1 MLNERKIK
9 ILEALISEYI
19 TFGEPVS
26 SRAIAKRYNMG
37 VSSATIRNEMSD
49 LEELGLIQQTHASSG
64 RVPTDQGYR
73 MHVDRLVLRDLTEEE
88 MAYLKS
94 VILSNVNHMEYL
106 MKETAKAISLITNY
120 TTIVSEIG
128 HNQLKVKHIQLMPMD
143 AVTIVVTVITITKLI
158 KNTVVNTANAPDLE
172 TLNHLTITLNRQ
184 LKGKTVSQIKE
195 IKIKDKAHKVLLESI
210 ITAVIGILTME
221 EKIEI
226 FASGINNILTYP
238 EFDDL
243 QKAKNIFKTLEEK
256 EILITLLNKDADDNV
271 QVVIGSENALE
282 EMKDCSIIRAAY
294 KHNNNP
300 MGAIGIIGPTRMDYH
315 AVSSVLNSVVKNINA
330 TLYALNNDKGSERQN
345 E

>member
-1 MLNERKIK
+1 MLNERKIR
-9 ILEALISEYI
+9 ILEALINEYI
-19 TFGEPVS
+19 SFGEPVS
-26 SRAIAKRYNMG
+26 SRSIAKRYDLG

-64 RVPTDQGYR
+64 RIPTDQGYR

-120 TTIVSEIG
+120 TTIVSEVG
-128 HNQLKVKHIQLMPMD
+128 HNRLKVQHIQLMPID
-143 AVTIVVTVITITKLI
+143 SGTIAVTVITITKLI
-158 KNTVVNTANAPDLE
+158 KNTVINAVNAPDIE
-172 TLNHLTITLNRQ
+172 TLNRLTIFLNR
-184 LKGKTVSQIKE
+184 LMKGKTAEQIRLLKIEE
-195 IKIKDKAHKVLLESI
+195 IPHKPLLENI
-210 ITAVIGILTME
+210 IAAVIGILTME

-256 EILITLLNKDADDNV
+256 EILVTLLNKNDNDNV

-282 EMKDCSIIRAAY
+282 EMKDCSIIRATY
-294 KHNNNP
+294 KQNNNP

-315 AVSSVLNSVVKNINA
+315 AVSSVLNSVVKNINS
-330 TLYALNNDKGSERQN
+330 TLYALNNEDYEGSEK
-345 E
+345 